1 MELREPATAD
11 STSNTPTRTGC
22 RGAPLPPPMELSV
35 RMHVLTMV
43 GNSVVISASATKVS
57 GIEERRVSVL
67 RAVWLSKFGP
77 PCSSFGAPLWSF
89 AFVVRCLPF
98 FNTSRRP
105 FKQNGGGRVSAVVL
119 VVILCFCRYFAARV
133 GCLLIFLRVNPPQA
147 PAIRN
152 KFRDLKSQRKLL
164 CMAIG
169 HSAGHASELKAL
181 RRGHVVLLLFCLWVC
196 AVCLFLLVVC
206 CFWNLPG
213 SVVQKKSFEFEPTG
227 CRKHE
232 ITVGS
237 L

>member
-1 MELREPATAD
+1 
-11 STSNTPTRTGC
+11 
-22 RGAPLPPPMELSV
+22 MELSV

-98 FNTSRRP
+98 FNTPRRP

-119 VVILCFCRYFAARV
+119 VVILCFCRYFCRP
-133 GCLLIFLRVNPPQA
+133 GWLLVEFFYELRVNPPQA

-152 KFRDLKSQRKLL
+152 KFHDLKSQRKLL
-164 CMAIG
+164 CMYYG
-169 HSAGHASELKAL
+169 HWA
-181 RRGHVVLLLFCLWVC
+181 
-196 AVCLFLLVVC
+196 
-206 CFWNLPG
+206 
-213 SVVQKKSFEFEPTG
+213 
-227 CRKHE
+227 
-232 ITVGS
+232 
-237 L
+237 

>member
-1 MELREPATAD
+1 MKSRRATGATQACRRSHHGSAHFVARISGRPCLVELREPATAD

-67 RAVWLSKFGP
+67 RAVWLSKCGP
-77 PCSSFGAPLWSF
+77 PCRSFGAPLWAF

-98 FNTSRRP
+98 FNTPRRP

-133 GCLLIFLRVNPPQA
+133 GCLLIFFTSQPP
-147 PAIRN
+147 P
-152 KFRDLKSQRKLL
+152 
-164 CMAIG
+164 
-169 HSAGHASELKAL
+169 SAGD
-181 RRGHVVLLLFCLWVC
+181 
-196 AVCLFLLVVC
+196 
-206 CFWNLPG
+206 
-213 SVVQKKSFEFEPTG
+213 
-227 CRKHE
+227 
-232 ITVGS
+232 
-237 L
+237 

>member
-1 MELREPATAD
+1 MKSSRATDATQACRRSHHGSAHFVVRIPGRPCLVELREPATAD

-43 GNSVVISASATKVS
+43 GNSFVISASATKVS

-89 AFVVRCLPF
+89 AFVVWCLPF

-119 VVILCFCRYFAARV
+119 VVILCFCRYFAV
-133 GCLLIFLRVNPPQA
+133 ILP
-147 PAIRN
+147 
-152 KFRDLKSQRKLL
+152 RD
-164 CMAIG
+164 
-169 HSAGHASELKAL
+169 
-181 RRGHVVLLLFCLWVC
+181 VVLPPARPPREQAAW
-196 AVCLFLLVVC
+196 
-206 CFWNLPG
+206 
-213 SVVQKKSFEFEPTG
+213 
-227 CRKHE
+227 
-232 ITVGS
+232 
-237 L
+237 